1 MQSERDTR
9 DGVSRSH
16 GLFDSFQGFGS
27 RRSMFPSLFG
37 GRDPFGDPFF
47 SRPIGSIFES
57 SMFSPS
63 SVSSDTP
70 GSGRDNKISVSG
82 KEPSIDHPD
91 DVVDAE
97 RKGKDVTYRNDR
109 NNVEGAQSQG
119 HNFSVQTC
127 RVTCGD
133 VDGAY
138 YTSTR
143 TRRAGGDGV
152 ALEETKEADK
162 TTGQATRR
170 VSRGLHDKGH
180 SVTRKLTSDGRVDVL
195 QTLHNLNEDELPGFE
210 VAWNGN
216 VEGHLPSWKHE
227 FDMHGS
233 GSREQMGN
241 AFLAGASS
249 TFRANA
255 KHQRNGI
262 R

>member
-70 GSGRDNKISVSG
+70 GSGRANKISVSG

-97 RKGKDVTYRNDR
+97 RKSKDVTYRNDR

-162 TTGQATRR
+162 TTGQATHR
-170 VSRGLHDKGH
+170 VSRGLHDKVPVAENRWEKRFWQGLLPP
-180 SVTRKLTSDGRVDVL
+180 SEQTQSTRGMGSDNAAQITSDGWTKRVVRINID
-195 QTLHNLNEDELPGFE
+195 
-210 VAWNGN
+210 
-216 VEGHLPSWKHE
+216 
-227 FDMHGS
+227 
-233 GSREQMGN
+233 
-241 AFLAGASS
+241 
-249 TFRANA
+249 
-255 KHQRNGI
+255 
-262 R
+262 

>member
-1 MQSERDTR
+1 MHSERDTR
-9 DGVSRSH
+9 DDVSRSH
-16 GLFDSFQGFGS
+16 GLLDGFQGFGS

-47 SRPIGSIFES
+47 SGPIGSIFES

-70 GSGRDNKISVSG
+70 GSGRANKISVSG
-82 KEPSIDHPD
+82 KEPSIEHPD
-91 DVVDAE
+91 DVVDVGCKMLMVAMLNLAE
-97 RKGKDVTYRNDR
+97 RKGKDVT
-109 NNVEGAQSQG
+109 
-119 HNFSVQTC
+119 
-127 RVTCGD
+127 VTCGD

-162 TTGQATRR
+162 TTGQATHR

-227 FDMHGS
+227 FDMHG
-233 GSREQMGN
+233 
-241 AFLAGASS
+241 
-249 TFRANA
+249 T
-255 KHQRNGI
+255 
-262 R
+262 